1 MLEIATK
8 GEYADVLERQ
18 IFNGAIAG
26 IALDGK
32 HFYYV
37 NPLEADPEASKHSPD
52 RQHVLMHRAEWFG
65 CACCPANIARFI
77 ASIDQYLYTVRE
89 DSRQIIAH
97 QFIANTGQFFDG
109 IQVEQKSNFPWD
121 GHVEFSVTV
130 PQGVADAEF
139 LVRIP
144 VWSAS
149 NYLLNV
155 NGKKGSAAEL
165 GFEAADG
172 FVTVPV
178 ATGTTVIELDLDMA
192 VKYMRAKSSVRHD
205 AGKLAVMRGPVVFCI
220 EESDNAAPLWQYRLN
235 SATASQVQAHF
246 DAEKLEGVEVLTVPA
261 QKRCE
266 DPEEAPLYQA
276 ISGDSYSQWKPA
288 QLTFIPYYAWA
299 NREIGQM
306 QVWMD
311 SDR

>member
-1 MLEIATK
+1 
-8 GEYADVLERQ
+8 
-18 IFNGAIAG
+18 
-26 IALDGK
+26 
-32 HFYYV
+32 
-37 NPLEADPEASKHSPD
+37 
-52 RQHVLMHRAEWFG
+52 
-65 CACCPANIARFI
+65 
-77 ASIDQYLYTVRE
+77 
-89 DSRQIIAH
+89 
-97 QFIANTGQFFDG
+97 
-109 IQVEQKSNFPWD
+109 
-121 GHVEFSVTV
+121 
-130 PQGVADAEF
+130 
-139 LVRIP
+139 
-144 VWSAS
+144 
-149 NYLLNV
+149 
-155 NGKKGSAAEL
+155 
-165 GFEAADG
+165 
-172 FVTVPV
+172 VTVPV